1 MVLVRVGD
9 RPVRHPVR
17 APARTYPPPM
27 NDSDITGKADISRRR
42 ALALTGVTAGAG
54 LGLGLTSCSSDSDSE
69 TAAADDSPTPS
80 ASTSAAV
87 AQDDVCVLNSS
98 VTEGPYYL
106 EDQLFRKDITE
117 GKKGVPLTVK
127 LTVRD
132 QTEDCGPVVGA
143 AVEIWHCDAW
153 GYYSGYTTTS
163 PGGTSVP
170 AESEDT
176 SGADDKT
183 FLRGFQTTNA
193 DGIVEFTTIYPG
205 WYTPRTTHIHVKVHT
220 GGAQADN
227 TYEGGKVNWTGQLFF
242 DDKYGD
248 EVYKVTPYSQHVGTF
263 TKLDDD
269 MVYGGG
275 GAKDGLMTLT
285 GDISK
290 GFTGT
295 LTVGIDPD
303 KENTGAGTGGGGSR
317 PPSGMPPSGPPPSG
331 MPSGSPN

>member
-1 MVLVRVGD
+1 M
-9 RPVRHPVR
+9 
-17 APARTYPPPM
+17 T
-27 NDSDITGKADISRRR
+27 DSDITGKANTSGSANAEGKADISRRR

-54 LGLGLTSCSSDSDSE
+54 LGIGLTSCSSDSDSGSA
-69 TAAADDSPTPS
+69 TVADDSPTPS
-80 ASTSAAV
+80 PASSPAPSASASAV
-87 AQDDVCVLNSS
+87 LAADVCVLNSS

-117 GKKGVPLTVK
+117 GKKGVPLTVR

-132 QTEDCGPVVGA
+132 QTERCGPVVGA

-176 SGADDKT
+176 SGANDKT
-183 FLRGFQTTNA
+183 FLRGFQATNA
-193 DGIVEFTTIYPG
+193 DGVAEFTTIYPG
-205 WYTPRTTHIHVKVHT
+205 WYTPRTTHIHVRVHT
-220 GGAQADN
+220 GGKRADD
-227 TYEGGKVNWTGQLFF
+227 TYEGGKVDWTGQLFF

-248 EVYKVTPYSQHVGTF
+248 AVYRIAPYSQHVGSF
-263 TKLDDD
+263 TKLADD

-275 GAKDGLMTLT
+275 GAKDGLLTLT
-285 GDISK
+285 GDTVK

-295 LTVGIDPD
+295 LTVGIDP
-303 KENTGAGTGGGGSR
+303 N
-317 PPSGMPPSGPPPSG
+317 
-331 MPSGSPN
+331 